1 MLDIRLIREQ
11 PELVRAAIRDKHV
24 ALDLDELLR
33 ADADAR
39 RLQSELE
46 GLQRQRNE
54 NARNVKAAAGD
65 DRPALIQRGRDIG
78 ASIDRVAPDLERAR
92 ARLRELMLLVP
103 QIPAAD
109 APRGETADDNVE
121 VARWGEIAEPTFA
134 LRDHVELLRL
144 HGWAELDRIGRI
156 AGSRS
161 YALRGTG
168 ALLELSILRFAADKL
183 VAKGFTLMAVPSFA
197 SEEAFVGTGHFP
209 GGRDEVY
216 RVDDRYL
223 AGTSEITLNALHSGE
238 ILAEADLP
246 IRYAGISTCFRR
258 EAGSA
263 GRDVRGLVR
272 VHQFQKVEQYVI
284 CKNDPEESARWHATL
299 LATSEEILRDLAI
312 PYRIVAC
319 CTGDMGL
326 GKVRMND
333 VESWV
338 PSEKTYRETHSCS
351 TLHDWQARRSD
362 LRYRDANGDV
372 QMCHT
377 LNNTAAATP
386 RLLVPLLENH
396 QRPDG
401 SIAIPAALQ
410 PYLGGRSSLP

>member
-1 MLDIRLIREQ
+1 MLDLKLIRNQ
-11 PELVRAAIRDKHV
+11 PDLVRAAIRDKGV

-33 ADADAR
+33 ADAEQR
-39 RLQSELE
+39 RLQVEHE
-46 GLQRQRNE
+46 ALQRQRNE
-54 NARNVKAAAGD
+54 NARNVKAASAA
-65 DRPALIQRGRDIG
+65 DRPTLIQRGRDLG
-78 ASIDRVAPDLERAR
+78 ASIELLQPEIDAAKQ
-92 ARLRELMLLVP
+92 RLRDLMLVVP

-109 APRGETADDNVE
+109 APRGATADDNVE
-121 VARWGEIAEPTFA
+121 VKRWGAIVERGYP
-134 LRDHVELLRL
+134 LRDHVALLKL

-168 ALLELSILRFAADKL
+168 AMLEMSLLRFAADKL
-183 VAKGFTLMAVPSFA
+183 AGKGFTLMAVPSFA
-197 SEEAFVGTGHFP
+197 SDEAFVGTGHFP
-209 GGRDEVY
+209 AGRNEAY

-223 AGTSEITLNALHSGE
+223 TGTSEVTLNYLHAGE
-238 ILAEADLP
+238 ILNEADLP

-284 CKNDPEESARWHATL
+284 CRNDPEESAAWHATL
-299 LATSEEILRDLAI
+299 LATSEEVLQDLEI

-319 CTGDMGL
+319 CTGDMGA

-338 PSEKTYRETHSCS
+338 PSEKAYRETHSCS

-362 LRYRDANGDV
+362 LRYRDANGEIH
-372 QMCHT
+372 MCHT
-377 LNNTAAATP
+377 LNNTAVATP

-396 QRPDG
+396 QREDG
-401 SIAIPAALQ
+401 SIAVPPALR
-410 PYLGGRSSLP
+410 PYLHGRASLP

>member
-1 MLDIRLIREQ
+1 MLDIKLIRNQ
-11 PELVRAAIRDKHV
+11 PDLVRAAIRDKGI

-33 ADADAR
+33 ADAEQR
-39 RLQSELE
+39 RLQVEQE
-46 GLQRQRNE
+46 DLQRQRNE
-54 NARNVKAAAGD
+54 NARSVKAASPA

-78 ASIDRVAPDLERAR
+78 ASIERIQPEIDAAR
-92 ARLRELMLLVP
+92 QRLRDLMLIVP

-109 APRGETADDNVE
+109 APRGATADDNVE
-121 VARWGEIAEPTFA
+121 VKRWGEIAERGYP
-134 LRDHVELLRL
+134 LRDHVALLRL

-168 ALLELSILRFAADKL
+168 AILELSVLRFAADKL
-183 VAKGFTLMAVPSFA
+183 AGKGFTLMAVPSFA
-197 SEEAFVGTGHFP
+197 SEDAFIGTGHFP
-209 GGRDEVY
+209 AGRDEAY
-216 RVDDRYL
+216 RVEDRYL
-223 AGTSEITLNALHSGE
+223 AGTSEVTLNSLHAGE
-238 ILAEADLP
+238 ILNEADLP

-263 GRDVRGLVR
+263 GRDVRGLIR

-284 CKNDPEESARWHATL
+284 CRDDPAESAAWHATL
-299 LATSEEILRDLAI
+299 LATSEEILQDLEI
-312 PYRIVAC
+312 PYRVVAC
-319 CTGDMGL
+319 CTGDMGA

-351 TLHDWQARRSD
+351 TLHDWQARRTD

-372 QMCHT
+372 HMCHT

-396 QRPDG
+396 QREDG
-401 SIAIPAALQ
+401 SIAVPPALR
-410 PYLGGRSSLP
+410 PYLGGRASLP

>member
-1 MLDIRLIREQ
+1 MLDIKLIRNQ
-11 PELVRAAIRDKHV
+11 PDLVRAAIRDKGV
-24 ALDLDELLR
+24 ALDLDDLLR
-33 ADADAR
+33 ADAEQR
-39 RLQSELE
+39 RLQVEYE

-54 NARNVKAAAGD
+54 NARNVKAAPAA

-78 ASIDRVAPDLERAR
+78 ARIELIQPEIDAAKR
-92 ARLRELMLLVP
+92 RLRDLMLAVP

-109 APRGETADDNVE
+109 APRGATADDNVE
-121 VARWGEIAEPTFA
+121 VKRWGEIVERSYP
-134 LRDHVELLRL
+134 LRDHVALLKL

-168 ALLELSILRFAADKL
+168 AMLEMSLLRFTADKL
-183 VAKGFTLMAVPSFA
+183 AGKGFTLMAVPSFA
-197 SEEAFVGTGHFP
+197 CEDAFVGTGHFP
-209 GGRDEVY
+209 AGRDEAY
-216 RVDDRYL
+216 RVEDRYL
-223 AGTSEITLNALHSGE
+223 AGTSEVTLNHLHAGE
-238 ILAEADLP
+238 ILSEADLP

-263 GRDVRGLVR
+263 GRDVRGLIR

-284 CKNDPEESARWHATL
+284 CRNDPAESAAWHATL
-299 LATSEEILRDLAI
+299 LATAEEVLQDLEI

-319 CTGDMGL
+319 CTGDMGV

-333 VESWV
+333 LESWV

-351 TLHDWQARRSD
+351 TLHDWQARRAD
-362 LRYRDANGDV
+362 LRYRDANGDLH
-372 QMCHT
+372 MCHT

-396 QRPDG
+396 QREDG
-401 SIAIPAALQ
+401 SIAIPPALR
-410 PYLGGRSSLP
+410 PYLGGRASLP